1 VSTTLST
8 PLAPLPQGTTP
19 AGTDVRAHSPAFGV
33 ASGLRYGAL
42 GLPLAFLA
50 LPLYVVLPS
59 HYALQFGV
67 PLASLGAVLLATRAL
82 DALLDPMIGGA
93 VDRMFARSPSDAGP
107 GAARS
112 GGWSFPLTLAAAAA
126 AAVVIGA
133 GFTGLFFPP
142 SSIAGVTNA
151 GLLTWLAATLM
162 LTYLAFSL
170 LSVIHQ
176 AWGTRLGGDAP
187 QRARIVA
194 WRESFGLV
202 GVLAASI
209 VPALFGMGVASA
221 LLAVTLALGVALLA
235 RAPRVPQLSAPAR
248 GDRWLPWRDARF
260 RALIAVFMLNG
271 IASAVPATLVL
282 FFVRDRLQ
290 LPAWEPA
297 FLFGYFAAAALSVP
311 LWVRLVKRVGLVHAW
326 LAGIVLAVAAFAI
339 ALTLGVGDGAG
350 FLAVCVA
357 SGVALG
363 ADLTIPGAL
372 LTGAIDRAGHRAGGD
387 GIYLGWWNA
396 ATKLNLGLAAGAALP
411 LLALAGYAPGARD
424 AQALGALAIA
434 YVAVPCT
441 LKTLAGA
448 LLWRWRKTLEDR

>member
-1 VSTTLST
+1 MSASLSKS
-8 PLAPLPQGTTP
+8 LAPTLQGTTP
-19 AGTDVRAHSPAFGV
+19 AEANGDAAPYSKAFAA

-82 DALLDPMIGGA
+82 DALLDPLIGGA
-93 VDRMFARSPSDAGP
+93 VDRLFARS
-107 GAARS
+107 AAV
-112 GGWSFPLTLAAAAA
+112 TLAFAAA

-142 SSIAGVTNA
+142 PSVAGVTQA
-151 GLLTWLAATLM
+151 GLLAWLVVCLM
-162 LTYLAFSL
+162 VTYLAFSL

-176 AWGTRLGGDAP
+176 AWGTRLGGDAL

-194 WRESFGLV
+194 WREGFGLV
-202 GVLAASI
+202 GVLTASV
-209 VPALFGMGVASA
+209 VPALFGMGAASA
-221 LLAVTLALGVALLA
+221 VLAVTLAIGVALLA
-235 RAPRVPQLSAPAR
+235 LAPRVPQLLHRAR
-248 GDRWLPWRDARF
+248 GDRWLPWRNARF

-297 FLFGYFAAAALSVP
+297 FLFAYFAAAALSVP
-311 LWVRLVKRVGLVHAW
+311 LWVRLVSRVGLVRAW
-326 LAGIVLAVAAFAI
+326 LAGIALAVAAFAV
-339 ALTLGVGDGAG
+339 ALALGVGDGAG

-357 SGVALG
+357 SGLALG
-363 ADLTIPGAL
+363 ADLTVPGAL
-372 LTGAIDRAGHRAGGD
+372 LTGAIDRAGHRAGGE

-448 LLWRWRKTLEDR
+448 LLWRWRKTLEDQ